1 VKKLRKISRRSF
13 LGTVAGGAVG
23 IGAIA
28 VVGTEAAGAATVLDP
43 ARSSDR
49 DPSDPPA
56 HNDSDPVN
64 RNRRPC
70 TDNDRGRRADP
81 PGRGRRCR
89 TPQPRTCSDSDTGR
103 SDPARGSNSD
113 TDRGVRDP
121 VGRGRNCR

>member
-1 VKKLRKISRRSF
+1 MKKLRKISRRSF

-28 VVGTEAAGAATVLDP
+28 VVGTEGATAATVLDP
-43 ARSSDR
+43 ARASDS
-49 DPSDPPA
+49 DPSDPA
-56 HNDSDPVN
+56 RQNDSDPVN
-64 RNRRPC
+64 RNTRGC

-89 TPQPRTCSDSDTGR
+89 VQRRTCSDSDTGR
-103 SDPARGSNSD
+103 SDPPRGRNSD

-121 VGRGRNCR
+121 VGRGRRC